1 MNPYSD
7 GHVLRIR
14 LFRIR
19 HGITLRELSAQSGI
33 TVQRIN
39 CIERMEF
46 SLTPRSRERILCAL
60 EAILHSRIQ
69 NTAIALR
76 DFQYERARLFDVV
89 MEKAEGGQ
97 DAAK

>member
-46 SLTPRSRERILCAL
+46 SLTLRSRERILCAL
-60 EAILHSRIQ
+60 ELYCTAVFKIPPLHCGTS
-69 NTAIALR
+69 NVSAR
-76 DFQYERARLFDVV
+76 DYL
-89 MEKAEGGQ
+89 ML
-97 DAAK
+97 

>member
-39 CIERMEF
+39 YRADGIFPHAREQRADIMRSGSYIAQPYSKYRHCIAGLPM
-46 SLTPRSRERILCAL
+46 
-60 EAILHSRIQ
+60 
-69 NTAIALR
+69 
-76 DFQYERARLFDVV
+76 
-89 MEKAEGGQ
+89 
-97 DAAK
+97 

>member
-14 LFRIR
+14 LFRMK

-33 TVQRIN
+33 TVQRISG
-39 CIERMEF
+39 IERMEF
-46 SLTPRSRERILCAL
+46 SLTPRSKERIVCAL
-60 EAILHSRIQ
+60 ETVVHNRARDTSSAVYDFHSGR
-69 NTAIALR
+69 
-76 DFQYERARLFDVV
+76 ERLFDVV
-89 MEKAEGGQ
+89 VEKEEDDW

>member
-1 MNPYSD
+1 MNPYLD

-46 SLTPRSRERILCAL
+46 PSRQGAESGYYAL
-60 EAILHSRIQ
+60 WKLYCTAVFKIPPLHCGTS
-69 NTAIALR
+69 NMNAR
-76 DFQYERARLFDVV
+76 DYL
-89 MEKAEGGQ
+89 ML
-97 DAAK
+97 